1 MDSREKDLLV
11 TPDADVAFEPYFSEN
26 AEMGVKLDDSAPKVE
41 ESEVVGEENVKE
53 EKLEDVMTSEAITE
67 DNKEDKGKKEPVK
80 KKKKKPV
87 DKKEAGK
94 KPTDKKEAGKKP
106 VDKKKAAK
114 KPVDKKKK
122 LKEKPP
128 VKEGEGET
136 VIENTVPEATDAQ
149 TKTASV
155 KKKPA
160 TGQIKKKK
168 KKPAGAPRPNGKPA
182 QAKVGTG
189 KPSAKKKSN
198 SKKKK
203 GSLRTLLTLSVAL
216 PILIVSAVLIIN
228 IVSSL
233 RTNIVDTEKDGLKT
247 TAIAVK
253 STFEGL
259 AGRDTN
265 YHDENNGSVI
275 YQGEIKIT
283 GKDSIVE
290 KIAENGDVQVSFVY
304 GDKRILTSFKDANG
318 DPMNIDGVNANNK
331 IDPEIYKKVVEGGEE
346 YFSTDVEMM
355 GEKYYGFYLPIKN
368 NEGESDEET
377 KGLIFVGRNSDEI
390 EKVIT
395 GATVKV
401 VAISIVLAI
410 ISIIAAAYI
419 ASNISKMINK
429 LAGNLAKIAD
439 GDLSINIDKKILANN
454 NEIGMIGRASDRL
467 KDSLNGIV
475 GNIKESVDVL
485 TVSAG
490 NLETTSD
497 RTNTTMIEVSKAV
510 EEIAD
515 SAGVQASET
524 EKATVNAMD
533 MGNLI
538 ENVIQNVQELQENA
552 RVMGEAEKASSEI
565 ITELSKSNDKT
576 IDAVER
582 IAVQAEYTNTSA
594 QRIKKAV
601 ALITSIADE
610 TSLLSLNASIEAA
623 RAGEA
628 GRGFA
633 VVASEISKLADQ
645 SNNSATEIEK
655 IINELLIESNK
666 TVDIMEE
673 VKGIVSEQEEKLNM
687 TKAEFENVSR
697 GIESSVGSV
706 ENISGRMVEL
716 DIAKNGIIDVIQ
728 SLSAISE
735 ENAAATEETS
745 ASVQELDS
753 TVGSLSEAAKDLKV
767 IAEQLDQQIG
777 VFKV

>member
-53 EKLEDVMTSEAITE
+53 EKIEDVMTSEAITE
-67 DNKEDKGKKEPVK
+67 DNKEDKDKKEPVK

-106 VDKKKAAK
+106 VDKKKVAK

-122 LKEKPP
+122 PVKGKPP
-128 VKEGEGET
+128 VKEGEVET
-136 VIENTVPEATDAQ
+136 VKENTVPEATDGQAKIA
-149 TKTASV
+149 TD
-155 KKKPA
+155 KKKLA
-160 TGQIKKKK
+160 TGQVKKT
-168 KKPAGAPRPNGKPA
+168 KKPTGAPRPNGKPT
-182 QAKVGTG
+182 QAKTGTG
-189 KPSAKKKSN
+189 KPGAKKKSN
-198 SKKKK
+198 GKKKK

-318 DPMNIDGVNANNK
+318 DPMNIGGVNANNQ

-395 GATVKV
+395 SATIKV

-410 ISIIAAAYI
+410 VSIIGAAYI

-594 QRIKKAV
+594 QKIKKAV